1 MTPRDNR
8 CHKSYCSPR
17 RSPHRPKQTDPT
29 HAPVG
34 FASARKNSRLLT
46 TRGSH
51 NIGLTPCQPAVC
63 SLMFKLL
70 DVSECRTLRK
80 ILVFFPRATVTSI
93 PKCESA
99 KSRRC
104 LKICAAGKTRP
115 PGSVFDNVTQAYGPI
130 SRMARQVN

>member
-46 TRGSH
+46 TKGSH

-63 SLMFKLL
+63 YLMFKLL

-80 ILVFFPRATVTSI
+80 ILVFLPHAMETSI
-93 PKCESA
+93 PKCDTY
-99 KSRRC
+99 KSREY
-104 LKICAAGKTRP
+104 L
-115 PGSVFDNVTQAYGPI
+115 SI
-130 SRMARQVN
+130 SA